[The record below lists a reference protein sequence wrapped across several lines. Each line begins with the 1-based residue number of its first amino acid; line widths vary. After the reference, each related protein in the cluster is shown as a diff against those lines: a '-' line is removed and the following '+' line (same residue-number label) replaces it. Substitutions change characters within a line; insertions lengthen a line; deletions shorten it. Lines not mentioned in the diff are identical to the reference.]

1 MGGALWFIIVLFF
14 LTLFYAFIDLVIKTL
29 LRRSKCRNIQKKI
42 LLIQGVVSIVLLLIG
57 YKFSWYV
64 GVDNYTQLKVA
75 SFYILYYFGVLFKI
89 FQSKTDSINHI
100 IKILIW
106 LLSFSLLVFMTMNK
120 NIQSFELAGNSYGNP
135 LLLLTASL
143 FGFAML
149 YLFSIV
155 VSKLITVS
163 DALVFIGRSTL
174 SILILHFLCF
184 KIVSFIGVVIYGK
197 PLFLIASFPVYF
209 EGGLW
214 WLAYTIA
221 GVSVP
226 ILIGWIYSVLKNK
239 AKALIHKKR
248 RN

>member
-1 MGGALWFIIVLFF
+1 
-14 LTLFYAFIDLVIKTL
+14 
-29 LRRSKCRNIQKKI
+29 
-42 LLIQGVVSIVLLLIG
+42 
-57 YKFSWYV
+57 
-64 GVDNYTQLKVA
+64 
-75 SFYILYYFGVLFKI
+75 
-89 FQSKTDSINHI
+89 
-100 IKILIW
+100 
-106 LLSFSLLVFMTMNK
+106 MTMNK

-184 KIVSFIGVVIYGK
+184 KIVSFIGK

>member
-1 MGGALWFIIVLFF
+1 M
-14 LTLFYAFIDLVIKTL
+14 
-29 LRRSKCRNIQKKI
+29 
-42 LLIQGVVSIVLLLIG
+42 
-57 YKFSWYV
+57 
-64 GVDNYTQLKVA
+64 
-75 SFYILYYFGVLFKI
+75 
-89 FQSKTDSINHI
+89 
-100 IKILIW
+100 
-106 LLSFSLLVFMTMNK
+106 
-120 NIQSFELAGNSYGNP
+120 
-135 LLLLTASL
+135 LTASL